1 MEKPVTLSFFFLLV
15 PLICVLLT
23 ESLAGSQRGAG
34 QVPLGRQCCVT
45 APRHQERWPY
55 SAGWVGSAEIRK
67 QCYVLFRCSLW
78 GGGEQNLNN
87 YKNNTSVKLQLKN
100 LIYNFFIFYFLMA
113 SSGFLLFQISPSFN
127 IIPIALLHTFYYICL
142 QHIYVTCMLH
152 FSLNFFIFNCWLTEY
167 CFGEKLFFF
176 FPVKNRNA

>member
-1 MEKPVTLSFFFLLV
+1 MLPSLSGKSSNSVSTVSYTRYLQSPGHRCRSYSAMEKPVTLSFFFLLV

-100 LIYNFFIFYFLMA
+100 LIYNFF
-113 SSGFLLFQISPSFN
+113 
-127 IIPIALLHTFYYICL
+127 
-142 QHIYVTCMLH
+142 
-152 FSLNFFIFNCWLTEY
+152 
-167 CFGEKLFFF
+167 
-176 FPVKNRNA
+176 